1 MRGERRRA
9 SRVVFRDGHLPPGAR
24 VRPGSEVI
32 VVDLSS
38 TGALLEGHSRLRPG
52 GRCELTLALTSGDL
66 IVRARVA
73 RLFVARLERAA
84 AVRYRTAVAFESLID
99 LSPRWQPV
107 TGYQTL
113 ASDAATAPSGV
124 VDTHASGSG
133 SRDRTHFLDFPGDSS
148 RR

>member
-9 SRVVFRDGHLPPGAR
+9 SRVVFRDGHLPPAAR

-52 GRCELTLALTSGDL
+52 GRCELTLALASGD
-66 IVRARVA
+66 ITVRARVA
-73 RLFVARLERAA
+73 RCFVARLERGA
-84 AVRYRTAVAFESLID
+84 AVRYRTAVAFERLID
-99 LSPRWQPV
+99 LSPRWQQV
-107 TGYQTL
+107 TGYQTYAPL
-113 ASDAATAPSGV
+113 AATAPSGV
-124 VDTHASGSG
+124 ADTHARRSGSHN
-133 SRDRTHFLDFPGDSS
+133 STDLQDFSSDSI

>member
-9 SRVVFRDGHLPPGAR
+9 TRVVFRDGHLPPAAR

-38 TGALLEGHSRLRPG
+38 TGALLEGQGRLRPG
-52 GRCELTLALTSGDL
+52 GRCELTLALASGD
-66 IVRARVA
+66 ITVRARVA
-73 RLFVARLERAA
+73 RCFVARLERAA

-107 TGYQTL
+107 AGYQTL
-113 ASDAATAPSGV
+113 TPDVTAAPSGV
-124 VDTHASGSG
+124 VDTHASRSG
-133 SRDRTHFLDFPGDSS
+133 SHDRAHLLDLPRDSS
-148 RR
+148 GR

>member
-9 SRVVFRDGHLPPGAR
+9 TRVIFRDGHLPPAAR

-52 GRCELTLALTSGDL
+52 GRCELTFALASGD
-66 IVRARVA
+66 ITVRGRVT
-73 RLFVARLERAA
+73 RCFVARLERAA
-84 AVRYRTAVAFESLID
+84 AIRYRTAVAFESLID
-99 LSPRWQPV
+99 LSPRWHLV
-107 TGYQTL
+107 MGYQAL
-113 ASDAATAPSGV
+113 APGAAPARGGV
-124 VDTHASGSG
+124 ADTHASRTGSHDH
-133 SRDRTHFLDFPGDSS
+133 SDLLDFPRDSS

>member
-1 MRGERRRA
+1 MGGERRRA
-9 SRVVFRDGHLPPGAR
+9 TRVIFRDGHLPPAAR

-52 GRCELTLALTSGDL
+52 GRCELTFALASGD
-66 IVRARVA
+66 ITVRARVA
-73 RLFVARLERAA
+73 RCFVARLERAA

-99 LSPRWQPV
+99 LSPRWQHV
-107 TGYQTL
+107 MGYQAL
-113 ASDAATAPSGV
+113 VPGATAAPSGV
-124 VDTHASGSG
+124 VDTHAS
-133 SRDRTHFLDFPGDSS
+133 RTGGQDCSNSLDFPRDST

>member
-9 SRVVFRDGHLPPGAR
+9 SRVVFRDGHLPPAAR

-38 TGALLEGHSRLRPG
+38 TGALLEGHGRLRPG
-52 GRCELTLALTSGDL
+52 GRCELTPALASGD
-66 IVRARVA
+66 ITVRARVA
-73 RLFVARLERAA
+73 RCFVARLERAA

-107 TGYQTL
+107 AGYQTL
-113 ASDAATAPSGV
+113 APDAAKAPAGV
-124 VDTHASGSG
+124 VDTHASRSG
-133 SRDRTHFLDFPGDSS
+133 SRDRAHLLDLPGDSS

>member
-9 SRVVFRDGHLPPGAR
+9 SRVSFRDGHLPPAAR

-38 TGALLEGHSRLRPG
+38 TGALLEGLSRLRPG
-52 GRCELTLALTSGDL
+52 GRCELTLALTSGD
-66 IVRARVA
+66 ITVRARVA
-73 RLFVARLERAA
+73 RCFVARLERAA

-99 LSPRWQPV
+99 LSPRWQHV
-107 TGYQTL
+107 MGYQAL
-113 ASDAATAPSGV
+113 VPGATAAPSGV
-124 VDTHASGSG
+124 VDTHAS
-133 SRDRTHFLDFPGDSS
+133 RTGGHDCSNSLDFPRDST

>member
-1 MRGERRRA
+1 MGGERRRA
-9 SRVVFRDGHLPPGAR
+9 TRVIFRDGHLPPAAR

-52 GRCELTLALTSGDL
+52 GRCELTLALASGD
-66 IVRARVA
+66 ITVRARVA
-73 RLFVARLERAA
+73 RCFVARLERAA

-99 LSPRWQPV
+99 LSPRWQLV
-107 TGYQTL
+107 TGYQML
-113 ASDAATAPSGV
+113 ATEAATASGGV
-124 VDTHASGSG
+124 ADTHASRPGSHTHSDLQDF
-133 SRDRTHFLDFPGDSS
+133 SRDSS